1 MRLTASSGDAS
12 DDADGVVRAE
22 LATGVIIEEEER
34 FGAVTK
40 DVIGA
45 HGHQVDANRLILI
58 QDLRQFDLRDDA
70 IGAGNQ

>member
-22 LATGVIIEEEER
+22 LATGVIIEEDER

-40 DVIGA
+40 DVISA
-45 HGHQVDANRLILI
+45 HANRLILI
-58 QDLRQFDLRDDA
+58 QNLRQFDLRDDA